1 MRSSGMTL
9 ALGVAV
15 VALLAA
21 CGGSTSP
28 YGGGGGGGGGGSC
41 TPTASKVCMNALS
54 FNPSTLTIAAGTT
67 VTWENGSVNTHTV
80 TSDAGSAQT
89 YDSGNIN
96 NGGTFTQTFNTKGTY
111 SYHCKYHVA
120 SGMTGTITVQ

>member
-9 ALGVAV
+9 ALGVAG

-41 TPTASKVCMNALS
+41 TPTASKVCMNALA

-89 YDSGNIN
+89 YDSGNIT

-111 SYHCKYHVA
+111 AYHCKYHVA